1 MNSPDI
7 LHLKPSIQLMGLVT
21 TAHLV
26 AAIGVICSGLELA
39 LKLALLLA
47 FCLYFFICIRRF
59 VLLLAPESIR
69 ELRWTEDHIS
79 LRLADGRVVDVEVKG
94 EMLVTFFVT
103 VVNFKVLNLEVVNL
117 KGVNFKA
124 ARARDRFPLILF
136 NDSGD
141 QDLIR
146 RFRVWCRFGY
156 PLNVGGTKI
165 VSSASGKVSG

>member
-1 MNSPDI
+1 MSRVNSPEI

-21 TAHLV
+21 TSHLV
-26 AAIGVICSGLELA
+26 AVIGVICSGLELA
-39 LKLALLLA
+39 LKLALLLT
-47 FCLYFFICIRRF
+47 FCLYFFICVRRF
-59 VLLLAPESIR
+59 VLLRAPESIR
-69 ELRWTEDHIS
+69 ELRWTEDHMS
-79 LRLADGRVVDVEVKG
+79 LSLADGRIVDVEVKG
-94 EMLVTFFVT
+94 EMLVTSLVIVLNFK
-103 VVNFKVLNLEVVNL
+103 VVNFEVVD
-117 KGVNFKA
+117 FKTS
-124 ARARDRFPLILF
+124 RARDRFPLILF